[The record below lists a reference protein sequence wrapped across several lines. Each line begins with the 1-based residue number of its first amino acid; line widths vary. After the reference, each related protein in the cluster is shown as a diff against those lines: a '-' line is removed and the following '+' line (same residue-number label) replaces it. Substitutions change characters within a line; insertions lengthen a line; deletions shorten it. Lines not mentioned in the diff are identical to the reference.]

1 MGADAEAF
9 SESRIWWNVVLIA
22 VLTGTGPDT
31 FERLIMPLDELAGRH
46 GWEVFVQLG
55 HTPFEPQCCKYERFV
70 ERSKLMKIVGDAEL
84 VITHGGFGSMR
95 DALAL
100 GKPVVAVPRRVDFK
114 EVQDDHQEELVS
126 ELERGGYV
134 IGVRDMGDL
143 EEAIERARTF
153 LPGTVPKSRIPDL
166 IGEFLA
172 DSR

>member
-1 MGADAEAF
+1 MEADAEAF
-9 SESRIWWNVVLIA
+9 SECNIRRNAVLIA

-31 FERLIMPLDELAGRH
+31 FERLIRPLDELAGRH

-55 HTPFEPQCCKYERFV
+55 HTPFEPQWCRYERFV
-70 ERSKLMKIVGDAEL
+70 ERSILMDIVEEAEI

-100 GKPVVAVPRRVDFK
+100 GKPVVAVPRRVDFN

-134 IGVRDMGDL
+134 IGVRDTGDL
-143 EEAIERARTF
+143 EEAIERARSF
-153 LPGTVPKSRIPDL
+153 SPGIVPKSRIPDL
-166 IGEFLA
+166 IQGFLA
-172 DSR
+172 NLR

>member
-1 MGADAEAF
+1 MGADAETL
-9 SESRIWWNVVLIA
+9 SQCGIWWNAVLIV

-31 FERLIMPLDELAGRH
+31 FERLIRPLDELTGRH

-55 HTPFEPQCCKYERFV
+55 HTPFEPQWCKYERFV
-70 ERSKLMKIVGDAEL
+70 ERSGLIKIVENAEL

-100 GKPVVAVPRRVDFK
+100 GKPVVAVPRRVDFN

-126 ELERGGYV
+126 ELERGGLV
-134 IGVRDMGDL
+134 IGVRDMIDL
-143 EEAIERARTF
+143 EGAIEKARTF

-166 IGEFLA
+166 ISEFL
-172 DSR
+172 DNVR